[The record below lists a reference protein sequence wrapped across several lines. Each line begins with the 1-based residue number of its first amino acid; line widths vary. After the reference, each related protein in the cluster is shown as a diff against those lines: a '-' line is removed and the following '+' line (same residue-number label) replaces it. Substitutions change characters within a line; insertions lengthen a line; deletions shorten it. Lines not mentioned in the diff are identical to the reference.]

1 MVSYLSKQSK
11 NQVNKRKQLIDWQ
24 NVTLFYEDSE
34 GDLNVISE
42 EEDLNDAKKYAL
54 EKSQTYLNCNIVD
67 KATFEII
74 RGEQDGSELNK
85 STTWDQKNPFRKEKG
100 DKI

>member
-42 EEDLNDAKKYAL
+42 EEDLNDAKKYAV
-54 EKSQTYLNCNIVD
+54 EKSQAYLNCNIVV
-67 KATFEII
+67 KSNLEII
-74 RGEQDGSELNK
+74 RSEQDGS
-85 STTWDQKNPFRKEKG
+85 
-100 DKI
+100 

>member
-42 EEDLNDAKKYAL
+42 EEDLNDAKKYAV
-54 EKSQTYLNCNIVD
+54 EKSQPYLKCNIVD
-67 KATFEII
+67 KATFETI
-74 RGEQDGSELNK
+74 RSEQDRSDLNK
-85 STTWDQKNPFRKEKG
+85 SITWDQ
-100 DKI
+100 

>member
-42 EEDLNDAKKYAL
+42 EEDLKDARKYAI
-54 EKSQTYLNCNIVD
+54 EKSRAYLNCNIVE

-74 RGEQDGSELNK
+74 RAE
-85 STTWDQKNPFRKEKG
+85 
-100 DKI
+100 